1 LYWIEALFK
10 NKVGFHHVSNF
21 PLFNTIPD
29 TQWAK
34 SSKKQSE
41 GVRFCSLNE
50 VIFYETAL
58 QASMT
63 YVWKSFVVKGKR
75 NKGGYE
81 SH

>member
-1 LYWIEALFK
+1 LIIK
-10 NKVGFHHVSNF
+10 
-21 PLFNTIPD
+21 FNIP
-29 TQWAK
+29 
-34 SSKKQSE
+34 
-41 GVRFCSLNE
+41 LNE